1 MPTQL
6 TFCSGRRVLT
16 SRSFPTDEF
25 QIFCKRMPTALALTS
40 AVEVNILRTLLP
52 ISGATPPDGSSMQVA
67 SEVKD
72 FTGASER
79 LLSTIA
85 MNRQLT
91 EEEAKMIQYY
101 CKELLAKVA
110 PRLSR

>member
-1 MPTQL
+1 MYDNAYSFGVDIGCRSQHTTPVSSYL
-6 TFCSGRRVLT
+6 SGQHHQ
-16 SRSFPTDEF
+16 TD
-25 QIFCKRMPTALALTS
+25 P
-40 AVEVNILRTLLP
+40 
-52 ISGATPPDGSSMQVA
+52 SMQVA

-72 FTGASER
+72 FSGASER

-91 EEEAKMIQYY
+91 EEEAKVIQYY

-110 PRLSR
+110 PRLHHPE

>member
-1 MPTQL
+1 VA
-6 TFCSGRRVLT
+6 FCT
-16 SRSFPTDEF
+16 TT
-25 QIFCKRMPTALALTS
+25 PTASALTS
-40 AVEVNILRTLLP
+40 AVELNILRPFLP
-52 ISGATPPDGSSMQVA
+52 ISGQHHQTDPSMQVA

-72 FTGASER
+72 FSGASER

-91 EEEAKMIQYY
+91 EEEAKVIQYY

-110 PRLSR
+110 PRLHHLE

>member
-1 MPTQL
+1 MQL
-6 TFCSGRRVLT
+6 
-16 SRSFPTDEF
+16 
-25 QIFCKRMPTALALTS
+25 
-40 AVEVNILRTLLP
+40 
-52 ISGATPPDGSSMQVA
+52 A

-72 FTGASER
+72 FSGASER

-91 EEEAKMIQYY
+91 EEEAKVIQYY

-110 PRLSR
+110 PRLHHPE

>member
-1 MPTQL
+1 
-6 TFCSGRRVLT
+6 
-16 SRSFPTDEF
+16 
-25 QIFCKRMPTALALTS
+25 
-40 AVEVNILRTLLP
+40 
-52 ISGATPPDGSSMQVA
+52 MQVA

-72 FTGASER
+72 FSGASQR

-91 EEEAKMIQYY
+91 EEEAKMIHYY

-110 PRLSR
+110 PRLHQAE

>member
-1 MPTQL
+1 MYANAY
-6 TFCSGRRVLT
+6 S
-16 SRSFPTDEF
+16 S
-25 QIFCKRMPTALALTS
+25 ALTS
-40 AVEVNILRTLLP
+40 AVEVNILPHVFFLSLGEHHQTDP
-52 ISGATPPDGSSMQVA
+52 SMQVA

-72 FTGASER
+72 FSGASER

-91 EEEAKMIQYY
+91 EEEAKVIQYY

-110 PRLSR
+110 PRLHHPE